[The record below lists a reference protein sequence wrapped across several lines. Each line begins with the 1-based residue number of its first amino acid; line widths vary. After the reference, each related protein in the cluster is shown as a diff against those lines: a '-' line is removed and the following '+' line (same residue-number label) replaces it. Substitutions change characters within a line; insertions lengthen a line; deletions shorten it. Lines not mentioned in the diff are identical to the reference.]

1 MNNYLYPQN
10 CIDYIEENYNIENFD
25 WTNYIDKVYLLS
37 IPQRKQKANLT
48 YNELLRIGIDSKYI
62 VLYWG
67 ITSQLC
73 EYIYSN
79 LFKSKDHNKECN
91 ILLNHYF
98 IIKQAYDLGYNSI
111 MVCEDDVR
119 FLKNASIIKKTIYA
133 ITVF

>member
-73 EYIYSN
+73 EYIY
-79 LFKSKDHNKECN
+79 
-91 ILLNHYF
+91 
-98 IIKQAYDLGYNSI
+98 
-111 MVCEDDVR
+111 
-119 FLKNASIIKKTIYA
+119 
-133 ITVF
+133 